1 MTDTAPTADPEPQPL
16 SEFLI
21 NYPEFDRRVGR
32 ELTELAADVTATD
45 RKGSMVLK
53 FDVAKLGQTDGRVI
67 VKVASEVKPP
77 KSDPDAGL
85 FFAGDKGLSKD
96 DPTQVRVDW
105 TTGQLIVP
113 DKPNQPTE

>member
-1 MTDTAPTADPEPQPL
+1 MTDSPAPAEPEPQAL

-32 ELTELAADVTATD
+32 ELAELAADVQATD

-67 VKVASEVKPP
+67 VKTASEVRPP

-85 FFAGDKGLSKD
+85 FFTTDRGLTKD
-96 DPTQVRVDW
+96 DPTQVRIDW
-105 TTGQLIVP
+105 TTGELITP
-113 DKPNQPTE
+113 DKPTE